1 MKVVGD
7 SPEICRVIDAYDF
20 SDFKRSTEKMRAL
33 TSVLDINDP
42 ERFGF
47 VAPKEVWHTIV
58 RCWTLEPTSA
68 RIIAVIEDF
77 GNVLDLM
84 IEFKGC
90 VVPECRLRH
99 DHRQQAYNGGRVLKR
114 KVTKRHRKHLLTM
127 GPVHPDAQGA
137 LNILLSID
145 EVAKLAFTEIEEAL
159 IIKENNL
166 NQIPDV
172 FMEEEDEIA
181 EEYDINEPNF

>member
-1 MKVVGD
+1 MCLISSLNSRAARYQSADCDTAIGSKLTMV
-7 SPEICRVIDAYDF
+7 DAYLN
-20 SDFKRSTEKMRAL
+20 EKL
-33 TSVLDINDP
+33 
-42 ERFGF
+42 
-47 VAPKEVWHTIV
+47 
-58 RCWTLEPTSA
+58 
-68 RIIAVIEDF
+68 
-77 GNVLDLM
+77 
-84 IEFKGC
+84 
-90 VVPECRLRH
+90 
-99 DHRQQAYNGGRVLKR
+99 Q
-114 KVTKRHRKHLLTM
+114 RKHLLTM